1 MLFPIESSSVIAE
14 RLSNIP
20 PDSVSLGIIDIG
32 PVIDAKT
39 LARQNARTATINMT
53 KTVADLLAKLNTLKN
68 LLKLICLIKYINIL
82 ITMKTIEK
90 PVQVE
95 INVKKSQFICSLFPT
110 QNKRES
116 KEIIQRLNQQYS
128 DATHNCTA
136 YITSDGEGFD
146 DDGEPG
152 GTAGKPM
159 INVLRKNEIHNVTA
173 VVTRYFGG
181 IKLGAGGLVRAYS
194 KSVMEALG
202 EAEIVEIE
210 EYDVYEVVFEYSDIK
225 TVDGEV
231 RNNNLEAIDKEY
243 SDKVIYQVVSRD
255 NRNIEQ
261 IFEKYCGK
269 IKVNFKNKQFL
280 KKR

>member
-1 MLFPIESSSVIAE
+1 
-14 RLSNIP
+14 
-20 PDSVSLGIIDIG
+20 
-32 PVIDAKT
+32 
-39 LARQNARTATINMT
+39 
-53 KTVADLLAKLNTLKN
+53 
-68 LLKLICLIKYINIL
+68 
-82 ITMKTIEK
+82 MKTIKEA
-90 PVQVE
+90 VQCE

-110 QNKRES
+110 RTKKES
-116 KEIIQRLNQQYS
+116 KEIIQKLNEQYS

-136 YITSDGEGFD
+136 YIVSDGEGFD

-159 INVLRKNEIHNVTA
+159 INVLRKNELHNITA

-194 KSVMEALG
+194 KSVMEAIG

-210 EYDVYEVVFEYSDIK
+210 EYSVYRLIFEYSDIK

-231 RNNNLEAIDKEY
+231 RNNQLTAIDKEY
-243 SDKVIYQVVSRD
+243 SDKVIYDVVSRD

-261 IFEKYCGK
+261 IFEKYSDK
-269 IKVNFKNKQFL
+269 ISVEYKNKQFL
-280 KKR
+280 EKI